1 MSRFQWG
8 MVADIEAPD
17 LELRIAILQHKA
29 QLDHLEHTIPED
41 VIRFIAEH
49 VRSSIR
55 ELEGSIIKL
64 LAYASLRHRAITVDV
79 AAEALH
85 DKLRNNRDDARFRSD
100 GGGRSAAGL
109 TVPVIQDAVAKEWGV
124 TADGLKSK
132 TRTKALTTPRQVAM
146 FLCRELL
153 NVQLVEIGNAF
164 GGRDHSTV
172 IHSLDRVT
180 TENAANADF
189 SARVENLRS
198 TLERLR

>member
-1 MSRFQWG
+1 VQ
-8 MVADIEAPD
+8 
-17 LELRIAILQHKA
+17 
-29 QLDHLEHTIPED
+29 
-41 VIRFIAEH
+41 
-49 VRSSIR
+49 
-55 ELEGSIIKL
+55 
-64 LAYASLRHRAITVDV
+64 
-79 AAEALH
+79 
-85 DKLRNNRDDARFRSD
+85 
-100 GGGRSAAGL
+100 
-109 TVPVIQDAVAKEWGV
+109 VIQDAVAKEWGV
-124 TADGLKSK
+124 TTDGLKSK

-180 TENAANADF
+180 TENGANADF

>member
-1 MSRFQWG
+1 

-17 LELRIAILQHKA
+17 LEHRIAILQHKA
-29 QLDHLEHTIPED
+29 QLDHLEHTIPDE
-41 VIRFIAEH
+41 VITFIAEH

-85 DKLRNNRDDARFRSD
+85 DKLRSAIDDVGFGD
-100 GGGRSAAGL
+100 GAGKATSGLSVDAIQQAA
-109 TVPVIQDAVAKEWGV
+109 AKEWDV
-124 TADGLKSK
+124 TAEGLKSK
-132 TRTKALTTPRQVAM
+132 TRTKALTTPRHVAM

-153 NVQLVEIGNAF
+153 GLQLVEIGHAF

-172 IHSLDRVT
+172 IHSLERVT
-180 TENAANADF
+180 AESAANPEFAR
-189 SARVENLRS
+189 RVENLRT
-198 TLERLR
+198 TLGKLRR